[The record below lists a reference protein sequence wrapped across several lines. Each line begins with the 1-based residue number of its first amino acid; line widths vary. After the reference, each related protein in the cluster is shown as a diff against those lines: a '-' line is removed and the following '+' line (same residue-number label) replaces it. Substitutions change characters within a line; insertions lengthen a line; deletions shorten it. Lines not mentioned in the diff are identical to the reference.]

1 MRNITEIQ
9 KKPPSDSNGR
19 LEEALQVELSE
30 WLARI
35 EVLWKQKS
43 RELWLKEGDRSTKFF
58 HLSTIIRRR
67 RNHIDAIKF
76 EDGQWITSPN
86 QIRKLF
92 FNTFKNLF
100 SEEEVT
106 FPSHLENLMPKSI
119 TEEDNVILK
128 RIPSLEEIKEALF
141 QMQDLKALGPDGF
154 PVLFYKEFWPIV
166 GETVTQAVVSFF
178 ADGNLPKEANS
189 SLIVLIPKTSNPT
202 TVNNF
207 RPISLCNVVYK
218 IISKLVVAK
227 FRPLLHKIISPCQS
241 AFIPRRWIAEN
252 QAVHELLHSFKV
264 RKVKSG
270 FMALKLD
277 LQKAYD
283 RFNWK
288 FIKAVLSNLGFNH
301 TFINWIITCIS
312 SISFEVL
319 VNGGKSDQFKSRMLD
334 RELNSGNI
342 SGTKASVRG
351 PAITHVMYADDI
363 VLFSKATRK
372 DAETLANC
380 LEKYCEWSGQCLN
393 RAKSGI
399 FFSKHTTAI
408 CKRSIKHFLQ
418 MKSLKKDVVYLGAP
432 LFLTRSPSKDFKF
445 LQEKLESKLAGWKS
459 KTLSWARR
467 STLITS
473 VAQAIP
479 SYTLSTFHIPTKN
492 CDKLDSLTRRF
503 WWKPKEKE
511 GRFIA
516 WKQWD
521 RLW

>member
-319 VNGGKSDQFKSRMLD
+319 VNGGKSD
-334 RELNSGNI
+334 
-342 SGTKASVRG
+342 
-351 PAITHVMYADDI
+351 
-363 VLFSKATRK
+363 
-372 DAETLANC
+372 
-380 LEKYCEWSGQCLN
+380 
-393 RAKSGI
+393 
-399 FFSKHTTAI
+399 
-408 CKRSIKHFLQ
+408 
-418 MKSLKKDVVYLGAP
+418 
-432 LFLTRSPSKDFKF
+432 
-445 LQEKLESKLAGWKS
+445 
-459 KTLSWARR
+459 
-467 STLITS
+467 
-473 VAQAIP
+473 
-479 SYTLSTFHIPTKN
+479 
-492 CDKLDSLTRRF
+492 
-503 WWKPKEKE
+503 
-511 GRFIA
+511 
-516 WKQWD
+516 
-521 RLW
+521 